1 MERAMDQLSIKP
13 QLALIDGNRAK
24 DFCVPVKTVIHGDSL
39 SANIAAASVLAK
51 VTRDDLM
58 QEMAETYP
66 QYGFEIHKGY
76 GTKAHYE
83 AIKEFLKPIIIV
95 FNGTFGLEETL
106 GFVKYYY
113 DNQSKYPKQYQLT
126 EIQKELID
134 IVVKEELTRENFCS
148 SCGVLIRKD
157 YSTAKS
163 SESFIDINATERT
176 EFMVEKAFA
185 FLGKIALSKTVKD
198 SSLEDLSIPR
208 EYQLT
213 IEREDCLERQ
223 AKKGYALIIDRCNI

>member
-1 MERAMDQLSIKP
+1 MRINKYLYITSLVSTGYKFQQEFGGKIMIDNNKRYNADIACMTLLRKLYSLEEEDYEIAFETDYTWQLP
-13 QLALIDGNRAK
+13 
-24 DFCVPVKTVIHGDSL
+24 
-39 SANIAAASVLAK
+39 
-51 VTRDDLM
+51 
-58 QEMAETYP
+58 
-66 QYGFEIHKGY
+66 
-76 GTKAHYE
+76 YE